1 MFGLAQRQ
9 AIDLLADDFTA
20 WIFGF
25 MSAILVIPYFV
36 RLDRGFDFRAVT
48 GPLDRSRSPE
58 ELRTAQKP
66 KFGFLGCMIA
76 MPMASVGASRL

>member
-48 GPLDRSRSPE
+48 GPLDR
-58 ELRTAQKP
+58 A
-66 KFGFLGCMIA
+66 
-76 MPMASVGASRL
+76 

>member
-1 MFGLAQRQ
+1 MHVIHRTEPITFHISEMFGLAQRQ

-48 GPLDRSRSPE
+48 GPLDR
-58 ELRTAQKP
+58 A
-66 KFGFLGCMIA
+66 
-76 MPMASVGASRL
+76 